1 VNKMAN
7 IPSEL
12 RALPLEHIIGSPLV
26 AAIKAQALAA
36 NTTVDFIKEV
46 GLKPR
51 ALETGESEDDLD
63 EGTGESGLPGFEARY
78 VDFKFDRILEE
89 ELVTPPAADAPAG
102 TPPTKT
108 TKYSVV
114 PSKLTV
120 PLLAI
125 VPIPYIRINDMTID
139 FEFQIK
145 DVETRESTTEKKVS
159 AKSKAAAWWVKT
171 SIKGSYGNRTVNKR
185 ETDRRTTLKIT
196 VNAVQDQIPEGLGR
210 TLDILNESTKVVPLS
225 TATEISGVIPGSGV
239 TPPPGP

>member
-1 VNKMAN
+1 
-7 IPSEL
+7 
-12 RALPLEHIIGSPLV
+12 V

-51 ALETGESEDDLD
+51 ALETEAGETEAQLD
-63 EGTGESGLPGFEARY
+63 EVTGESGQPGFEARY
-78 VDFKFDRILEE
+78 VDFKFDRVIEE
-89 ELVTPPAADAPAG
+89 EVVTPPAADAPAG
-102 TPPTKT
+102 TLPTKI
-108 TKYSVV
+108 TKHSVV

-145 DVETRESTTEKKVS
+145 DVETKESTTVAKVS
-159 AKSKAAAWWVKT
+159 TEAGGRYWFVKASV
-171 SIKGSYGNRTVNKR
+171 KGSYSNRTVNKR

-196 VNAVQDQIPEGLGR
+196 VNAVQDNIPEGLGR
-210 TLDILNESTKVVPLS
+210 VLDMLNEAMKVVPLS
-225 TATEISGVIPGSGV
+225 APTPIVIPPATP
-239 TPPPGP
+239 TPP

>member
-1 VNKMAN
+1 MAN
-7 IPSEL
+7 IPAEL

-26 AAIKAQALAA
+26 AAIKAQGLAA
-36 NTTVDFIKEV
+36 QTTVDFIKEV

-51 ALETGESEDDLD
+51 ELGSGESVDELDEVTGETGKE
-63 EGTGESGLPGFEARY
+63 GFEARY
-78 VDFKFDRILEE
+78 VDFKFDRVLEE
-89 ELVTPPAADAPAG
+89 EEVTPPAPDAPAG

-114 PSKLTV
+114 PSKFTV

-145 DVETRESTTEKKVS
+145 DVETHESVTQRKVSVS
-159 AKSKAAAWWVKT
+159 AKAGGWFYKVK
-171 SIKGSYGNRTVNKR
+171 IKGSYSNRTVNKR
-185 ETDRRTTLKIT
+185 ETDRRTSLKIT

-210 TLDILNESTKVVPLS
+210 ILDMLNEATKVVPL
-225 TATEISGVIPGSGV
+225 TAPQEISIP
-239 TPPPGP
+239 T